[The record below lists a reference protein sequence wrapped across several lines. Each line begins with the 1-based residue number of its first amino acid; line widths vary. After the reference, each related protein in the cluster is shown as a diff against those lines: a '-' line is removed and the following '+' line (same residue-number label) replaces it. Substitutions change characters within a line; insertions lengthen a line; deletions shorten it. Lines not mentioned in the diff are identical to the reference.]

1 MRKNI
6 ANELKK
12 LDIEIAR
19 KLFSISKENNIP
31 EPPSPLQGRIMDY
44 LVLHQGKEVF
54 QKDLEKDLNVSKATV
69 SSALFTMEKNNIVKR
84 TTSKDDTRS
93 KQIVVT
99 EESIRVHENM
109 KIVFDNLDKELTK
122 NMSTDEIEAFFNIIE
137 KLRKN
142 LNK

>member
-12 LDIEIAR
+12 LDIEIGR

-44 LVLHQGKEVF
+44 LMLHQGEEVF

-69 SSALFTMEKNNIVKR
+69 SSVLFTMEKNNIVKR
-84 TTSKDDTRS
+84 TTSKDDARS
-93 KQIVVT
+93 KQIVIT

-122 NMSTDEIEAFFNIIE
+122 NMSTDEIEAFFNTIE

>member
-44 LVLHQGKEVF
+44 LVVNQGKEVY
-54 QKDLEKDLNVSKATV
+54 QKDLEKDLNVSKATL
-69 SSALFTMEKNNIVKR
+69 SSTLFTMEKNNIVKR
-84 TTSKDDTRS
+84 TTSKDDARS
-93 KQIVVT
+93 KQIVIT
-99 EESIRVHENM
+99 DESIRVHENM

-122 NMSTDEIEAFFNIIE
+122 NMSNNEIEAFFSTIE

>member
-84 TTSKDDTRS
+84 TTSKDDARS

>member
-54 QKDLEKDLNVSKATV
+54 QKDLGKDLNVSKATV

-84 TTSKDDTRS
+84 TTSKDDARS

>member
-44 LVLHQGKEVF
+44 LMLHQGKEVF

-84 TTSKDDTRS
+84 TTSKDDARS

-122 NMSTDEIEAFFNIIE
+122 NMSTDEIEAFFSTIE

-142 LNK
+142 LNE

>member
-44 LVLHQGKEVF
+44 LVLNQGKEVF

-84 TTSKDDTRS
+84 TTSKDDARS

-122 NMSTDEIEAFFNIIE
+122 NMSTDEIEAFFNTIE

>member
-84 TTSKDDTRS
+84 TTSKDDARS

-122 NMSTDEIEAFFNIIE
+122 NMSTDEIEAFFNTIE

>member
-44 LVLHQGKEVF
+44 LMLHQGEEVF

-69 SSALFTMEKNNIVKR
+69 SSVLFTMEKNNIVKR
-84 TTSKDDTRS
+84 TTSKNDARS
-93 KQIVVT
+93 KQIVIT

-122 NMSTDEIEAFFNIIE
+122 NMSTDEIEAFFNTIE

>member
-1 MRKNI
+1 MRKNV

-84 TTSKDDTRS
+84 TTSKDDARS

-122 NMSTDEIEAFFNIIE
+122 NMSTDEIEAFFNTIE

>member
-84 TTSKDDTRS
+84 TTSKDDARS

-122 NMSTDEIEAFFNIIE
+122 NMSTDEIEAFFNTIE

-142 LNK
+142 LNE

>member
-84 TTSKDDTRS
+84 TTSKDDARS

-122 NMSTDEIEAFFNIIE
+122 NMSTDEIEAFFSTIE

>member
-84 TTSKDDTRS
+84 TTSKDDARS

-122 NMSTDEIEAFFNIIE
+122 NMSTDEIEAFFSTIE

-142 LNK
+142 LNE